1 MAGIYFHIPFCKQAC
16 NYCDFH
22 FATTLRQKQP
32 LIEALS
38 MELHL
43 RKNYLKDSAVSTVY
57 FGGGTPSILD
67 REEIELL
74 LKEVRTLYSVSADAE
89 ITLEANP
96 DDLSTAKLE
105 AWKQIGINRL
115 SIGIQS
121 FRQADLEYMNRSHNE
136 EEAVEAVERARKAG
150 FENISI
156 DLIYGLPF
164 SSDDQWQSNLEQAL
178 ALNVP
183 HISAYGL
190 TIEPQTNFGYLHR
203 KGKLKELPDEV
214 VNRQFEL
221 LITALNNAGYEHY
234 EISNF
239 AKPGR
244 YSKHNSSYWKGTPY
258 LGIGP
263 SAHGFNGKERYMN
276 VANNKKYVE
285 EITGNRLPETIEVLT
300 LSDQYN
306 DYILT
311 RLRTSAGIDL
321 NEVQTQ
327 FGDEMHRYLLAE
339 ARLPVD
345 EGLLHSSEDSLR
357 LSHQGKF
364 LADHVCAQLFH
375 TNENE

>member
-32 LIEALS
+32 LIEALAK
-38 MELHL
+38 ELRL
-43 RKNYLKDSAVSTVY
+43 RKNYLSDSAVSTVY

-67 REEIELL
+67 REEIDLL
-74 LKEVRTLYSVSADAE
+74 LREVRSLFSVTADAE

-96 DDLSTAKLE
+96 DDLSAAKLE

-121 FRQADLEYMNRSHNE
+121 FRQADLEYMNRAHNE
-136 EEAVEAVERARKAG
+136 TEAAEAVARAREAG

-164 SSDDQWQSNLEQAL
+164 SSDEQWKSNLEQAL

-221 LITALNNAGYEHY
+221 LIAALSYAGYEHY

-239 AKPGR
+239 AKPGK
-244 YSKHNSSYWKGTPY
+244 YSKHNSAYWQGTPY

-263 SAHGFNGKERYMN
+263 SAHGFNGRERYMN

-285 EITGNRLPETIEVLT
+285 DITRNHLPETVETLS

-321 NEVQTQ
+321 NEVKTQ
-327 FGDEMHRYLLAE
+327 FGDEMHRYLLTE
-339 ARLPVD
+339 ARLPVK
-345 EGLLHSSEDSLR
+345 EGLLHSSENGLW

>member
-32 LIEALS
+32 LIEALAK
-38 MELHL
+38 ELRL
-43 RKNYLKDSAVSTVY
+43 RKNYLSNSAVSTVY

-67 REEIELL
+67 REEIDLL
-74 LKEVRTLYSVSADAE
+74 LREVRSLFSVTADAE

-96 DDLSTAKLE
+96 DDLSAAKLE

-121 FRQADLEYMNRSHNE
+121 FRQADLEYMNRAHNE
-136 EEAVEAVERARKAG
+136 TEAVEAVARAKEAG

-164 SSDDQWQSNLEQAL
+164 SSDEQWKSNLEQAL

-221 LITALNNAGYEHY
+221 LIAALSNAGYEHY

-239 AKPGR
+239 AKPGK
-244 YSKHNSSYWKGTPY
+244 YSKHNSSYWQGTPY

-263 SAHGFNGKERYMN
+263 SAHGFNGRERYMN

-285 EITGNRLPETIEVLT
+285 DITRNHLPETVET
-300 LSDQYN
+300 LSLSNQYN

-311 RLRTSAGIDL
+311 RLRTSVGIDL
-321 NEVQTQ
+321 NEVKTQ
-327 FGDEMHRYLLAE
+327 FGDEMHRYLLTE
-339 ARLPVD
+339 ARLPVK
-345 EGLLHSSEDSLR
+345 EGLLHSSENGLW

>member
-32 LIEALS
+32 LIEALAK
-38 MELHL
+38 ELRL
-43 RKNYLKDSAVSTVY
+43 RKNYLSNSAVSTVY

-67 REEIELL
+67 REEIDLL
-74 LKEVRTLYSVSADAE
+74 LKEVRSLFSVTADAE

-96 DDLSTAKLE
+96 DDLSAAKLE

-121 FRQADLEYMNRSHNE
+121 FRQADLEYMNRAHNE
-136 EEAVEAVERARKAG
+136 TEAVEAVARAKEAG

-164 SSDDQWQSNLEQAL
+164 SSDEQWKSNLEQAL

-221 LITALNNAGYEHY
+221 LIAALSNAGYEHY

-239 AKPGR
+239 AKPGK
-244 YSKHNSSYWKGTPY
+244 YSKHNSSYWQGTPY

-263 SAHGFNGKERYMN
+263 SAHGFNGRERYMN

-285 EITGNRLPETIEVLT
+285 DITRNHLPETVET
-300 LSDQYN
+300 LSLSNQYN

-311 RLRTSAGIDL
+311 RLRTSVGIDL
-321 NEVQTQ
+321 NEVKTQ
-327 FGDEMHRYLLAE
+327 FGDEMHRYLLTE
-339 ARLPVD
+339 ARLPVK
-345 EGLLHSSEDSLR
+345 EGLLHSSENGLW

>member
-32 LIEALS
+32 LIEALAK
-38 MELHL
+38 ELRL
-43 RKNYLKDSAVSTVY
+43 RKNYLSDSAVSTVY

-67 REEIELL
+67 REEIDLL
-74 LKEVRTLYSVSADAE
+74 LREVRSLFSVTADAE

-96 DDLSTAKLE
+96 DDLSAAKLE

-121 FRQADLEYMNRSHNE
+121 FRQADLEYMNRAHNE
-136 EEAVEAVERARKAG
+136 TEAVEAMARAREAG

-164 SSDDQWQSNLEQAL
+164 SSDEQWKSNLEQAL

-221 LITALNNAGYEHY
+221 LIAALSNAGYEHY

-239 AKPGR
+239 AKPGK
-244 YSKHNSSYWKGTPY
+244 YSKHNSSYWQGTPY

-263 SAHGFNGKERYMN
+263 SAHGFNGRERYMN

-285 EITGNRLPETIEVLT
+285 DITRNHLPETVET
-300 LSDQYN
+300 LSLSNQYN

-311 RLRTSAGIDL
+311 RLRTSVGIDL
-321 NEVQTQ
+321 NEVKTQ
-327 FGDEMHRYLLAE
+327 FGDEMHRYLLTE
-339 ARLPVD
+339 ARLPVK
-345 EGLLHSSEDSLR
+345 EGLLHSSENGLW

>member
-22 FATTLRQKQP
+22 FATTLRQKEP
-32 LIEALS
+32 VLKALS
-38 MELHL
+38 KELAL
-43 RKNYLKDSAVSTVY
+43 RSKYLKNSMVETIY
-57 FGGGTPSILD
+57 FGGGTPSLLNHT
-67 REEIELL
+67 EIKCLL
-74 LKEVRTLYSVSADAE
+74 SDVHQLFTVSDNPE

-96 DDLSTAKLE
+96 DDLTPSKLQE
-105 AWKQIGINRL
+105 WKRGGINRL

-121 FRQADLEYMNRSHNE
+121 FCQADLEFMNRAHNE
-136 EEAVEAVERARKAG
+136 QEAADSVSKARNAG

-164 SSDDQWQSNLEQAL
+164 STEAQWEKNLEQAISL
-178 ALNVP
+178 DVP

-190 TIEPQTNFGYLHR
+190 TIEPKTNFGYLHR
-203 KGKLKELPDEV
+203 KGKLKELPDDS
-214 VNRQFEL
+214 VNKQFER
-221 LITALNNAGYEHY
+221 LIHALKSAGYEHY

-244 YSKHNSSYWKGTPY
+244 YSRHNSSYWQGTPY

-263 SAHGFNGKERYMN
+263 SAHGYNGKQRYMN
-276 VANNKKYVE
+276 LANNKKYADA
-285 EITGNRLPETIEVLT
+285 ILQNKLPEIIEELT
-300 LSDQYN
+300 PSDTYN

-311 RLRTSAGIDL
+311 RLRTAAGIKL
-321 NEVQTQ
+321 KEIQLQ
-327 FGDEMHRYLLAE
+327 FGEEMLSYLLQE
-339 ARLPVD
+339 AKVHLAK
-345 EGLLHSSEDSLR
+345 GLLIHNDGKLQ

-364 LADHVCAQLFH
+364 LADHICAQLFH